1 MTSRCGPLHPK
12 TLQEQ
17 KAMRKC
23 ITNINWP
30 KANDNIKIYK
40 LVCSFERG
48 GKRKQNTGR
57 NIRIKVYVKIQ
68 NAAENIYIFKLQTTP
83 NIE

>member
-1 MTSRCGPLHPK
+1 
-12 TLQEQ
+12 
-17 KAMRKC
+17 MRKC

-30 KANDNIKIYK
+30 KENDNIKIYK

-68 NAAENIYIFKLQTTP
+68 NAAEKIYIFKLQTTP